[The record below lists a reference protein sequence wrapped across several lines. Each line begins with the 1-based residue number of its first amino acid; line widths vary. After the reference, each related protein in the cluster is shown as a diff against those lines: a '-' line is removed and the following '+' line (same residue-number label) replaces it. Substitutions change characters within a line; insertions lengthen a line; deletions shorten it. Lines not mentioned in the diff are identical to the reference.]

1 MNLEAALQENTVALR
16 ELTAALVASGALQTA
31 QTSSAAAS
39 SPAVQAVT
47 KAQKDL
53 AKKETDAKKSDAP
66 ADTTSAATT
75 TASDACVAEKK
86 PWADKTAEKFTEL
99 QGQKAT
105 VENLKKGI
113 VAISGLVGRPQ
124 AEAVLARFGVDAV
137 TEKPGKKHLDESQY
151 VDCFAMMLRVLVG
164 AYDATEAEV
173 AA

>member
-1 MNLEAALQENTVALR
+1 MSIEQDLQTLTVAVR

-47 KAQKDL
+47 KAQKGL
-53 AKKETDAKKSDAP
+53 AKKESAVA
-66 ADTTSAATT
+66 TTSEATT
-75 TASDACVAEKK
+75 TASDAPAVDKK
-86 PWADKTAEKFTEL
+86 PWAGKTADKFAEL
-99 QGQKAT
+99 QAAKAT

-113 VAISGLVGRPQ
+113 IAINGLIGREQ

-137 TEKPGKKHLDESQY
+137 TEKPGKKHLSESQY
-151 VDCFAMMLRVLVG
+151 VECFGMMLRVLSG
-164 AYDATEAEV
+164 SYDATEGEV